1 MKLINIS
8 GRSGVGKTTIAKLLK
23 HVLNTTDKTVLHL
36 SGDDLH
42 RWERHDKNWRTFTH
56 LNPEANDI
64 RSGTNQIKQLV
75 NGNSIIRDIY
85 NHKTGKFIKKCLI
98 EVGKLEQKEVFLLL
112 LLIIH
117 HLWVI

>member
-42 RWERHDKNWRTFTH
+42 RWERHDKNWTRCTH
-56 LNPEANDI
+56 LNPGANDM
-64 RSGTNQIKQLV
+64 RSGTNQIKHLV
-75 NGNSIIRDIY
+75 DGNSIVRDIY
-85 NHKTGKFIKKCLI
+85 NHKRQGGCT
-98 EVGKLEQKEVFLLL
+98 
-112 LLIIH
+112 
-117 HLWVI
+117 